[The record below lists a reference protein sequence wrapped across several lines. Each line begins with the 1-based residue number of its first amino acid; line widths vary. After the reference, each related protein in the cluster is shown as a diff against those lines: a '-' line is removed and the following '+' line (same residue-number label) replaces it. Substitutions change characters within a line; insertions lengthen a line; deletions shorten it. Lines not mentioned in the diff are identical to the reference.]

1 MEYYYYYDRLVVSVE
16 LQRDK
21 MHLRQDEQRNAELE
35 EQLVVVVRLDD
46 ETTPAPAHNNNRYSR
61 HSQNPALLFV
71 VPWPLL
77 HAEVVMEVVVR
88 MDLCRMEVTR
98 GGAPG
103 RRDLLRTYC
112 VRAIFRSFC

>member
-35 EQLVVVVRLDD
+35 EKLVVVVRLD
-46 ETTPAPAHNNNRYSR
+46 EITPAPAPRNNSNNRYSR

-71 VPWPLL
+71 VCAVYLEATGLIDTLTSLFSWL
-77 HAEVVMEVVVR
+77 
-88 MDLCRMEVTR
+88 
-98 GGAPG
+98 
-103 RRDLLRTYC
+103 
-112 VRAIFRSFC
+112 FR